1 MGVGYHKL
9 NSSAF
14 RSRLRAKN
22 EPQSPGYSV
31 IPSGTKIHDPTY
43 GAGKTAEEFISDADR
58 VLCVFESGLTVT
70 MRGSAVRCGVQDAAK
85 KD

>member
-14 RSRLRAKN
+14 RSGRRAKN
-22 EPQSPGYSV
+22 EPQPSSYSV
-31 IPSGTKIHDPTY
+31 VASGTKIHDPTY
-43 GAGKTAEEFISDADR
+43 GAGKTAEEFISDADSVR
-58 VLCVFESGLTVT
+58 CVFESGLTVT
-70 MRGSAVRCGVQDAAK
+70 MRGSAVRCGIQDAAK